1 MFLPSFSTSE
11 VATKIL
17 ATRMLIDLDKYVI
30 NNMTMKA
37 SKTESA
43 NIGMVKEHFS
53 AYVTM
58 VEQGATIQVCRRNRP
73 VAELVRLADG
83 TNSNRT
89 RLGSD
94 PGSVVARGDLTMPAI
109 PEKDWDTL

>member
-1 MFLPSFSTSE
+1 MP
-11 VATKIL
+11 
-17 ATRMLIDLDKYVI
+17 IDLDKYVI
-30 NNMTMKA
+30 NNLTMKT
-37 SKTESA
+37 SKTERA

-58 VEQGATIQVCRRNRP
+58 VERGATVQVCRRNRP
-73 VAELVRLADG
+73 VAELIRLDDG
-83 TNSNRT
+83 IIRNRT

-94 PGSVVARGDLTMPAI
+94 PGSVVAKCDLTMPAI